1 MTIVKK
7 LAALIALAVCIA
19 LPDSAAHAAG
29 GGSMDMPRIPAA
41 ERTPEDQAKAAYN
54 AGVKQIGKAKEYDED
69 AAAATNDGKRE
80 RALKKAKGAYEKA
93 ARQFEEAVSHVPG
106 LYQAWNYLGFARRHL
121 GRYDAALEAYDRA
134 LKLEPRYAE
143 AIEYRAEAYL
153 GLNRLEDARKAYMDL
168 FASSRKHADELL
180 ASMRKYVDA
189 RRQEPNGLAPQQLEE
204 FAQWVDERATIAQ
217 QTASLDT
224 GSSQASWR

>member
-7 LAALIALAVCIA
+7 LAVLTAIVACFA
-19 LPDSAAHAAG
+19 LPDSAALAAG
-29 GGSMDMPRIPAA
+29 GGSLDLPRIPAR
-41 ERTPEDQAKAAYN
+41 ERSPEDQAKAAYN
-54 AGVKQIGKAKEYDED
+54 AGVKQIEKAKDYDED
-69 AAAATNDGKRE
+69 AAKASDEGKRE
-80 RALKKAKGAYEKA
+80 RALKKSQGAYDKA
-93 ARQFEEAVSHVPG
+93 AREFEKAVSAVPG

-134 LKLEPRYAE
+134 LKLEPGYAD
-143 AIEYRAEAYL
+143 ALEYRGEAYL

-168 FASSRKHADELL
+168 FASSRKHADQLL
-180 ASMRKYVDA
+180 VSMRKYVEA
-189 RRQEPNGLAPQQLEE
+189 RRQEPNGLTAQALEE